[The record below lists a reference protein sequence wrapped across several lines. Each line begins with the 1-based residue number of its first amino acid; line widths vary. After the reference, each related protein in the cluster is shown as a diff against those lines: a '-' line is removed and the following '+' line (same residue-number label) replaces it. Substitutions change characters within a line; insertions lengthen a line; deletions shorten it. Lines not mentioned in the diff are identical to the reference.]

1 MQFPLE
7 YVFIYAFPLY
17 FLCSTHTFCIYI
29 YHYERVCVRECRYR
43 VQQGS
48 FDDFAIDNETG
59 LVTISRK
66 LDFDRRNHYSIEVV
80 ASDLGMN

>member
-1 MQFPLE
+1 MN
-7 YVFIYAFPLY
+7 
-17 FLCSTHTFCIYI
+17 CIVDMCAY
-29 YHYERVCVRECRYR
+29 CGCRYR

-59 LVTISRK
+59 LVTIARK